1 MTSCNLIKSLEGNIQ
16 DVNTLSKE
24 EINLLFNDIDAL
36 KFEVDAL
43 NIHRNHLD
51 NKINNAKNSFS
62 WKITEKLRSKK

>member
-24 EINLLFNDIDAL
+24 EMNLLFNDIDAL
-36 KFEVDAL
+36 NFEVNEL
-43 NIHRNHLD
+43 NIQRDYLD
-51 NKINNAKNSFS
+51 NKINDAKNSFS